1 MVTVAQLLFS
11 TYKWRIQDP
20 SQGMQTPAVAD
31 LLISVNAIK
40 ITPSYRQAQRGIQVN
55 LDLSG

>member
-20 SQGMQTPAVAD
+20 RQMPAVAD

-40 ITPSYRQAQRGIQVN
+40 ITPSYRQAQR
-55 LDLSG
+55 